1 MILCSDRLVKGLIC
15 FKHLEGFLVTER
27 KKEGWRGSGRG
38 AGEQKKEVRRAKQS
52 ENAFCQARGLL
63 RLEVLAT
70 SVFINNALHIRATS
84 CPYTFFSNLRHGGSS
99 PWVSTHFQWQQ
110 GRRARVSRLN
120 SEKPLPAVWW
130 HLSFPPISL
139 LAVF

>member
-1 MILCSDRLVKGLIC
+1 MKGGGVGG
-15 FKHLEGFLVTER
+15 EGQVNRR
-27 KKEGWRGSGRG
+27 K
-38 AGEQKKEVRRAKQS
+38 VRRAKQT
-52 ENAFCQARGLL
+52 ENAFRQATGLL

-110 GRRARVSRLN
+110 GRQARVSRLN
-120 SEKPLPAVWW
+120 SKKPLPAVWW